1 MILYF
6 NKLPSIKILGLYDYD
21 CPQTIIENVPE
32 DYGRYPHQDDCTI
45 YHACYKVSTL
55 KPWYNESRYSYT
67 SNHPLWMRI
76 ENF

>member
-6 NKLPSIKILGLYDYD
+6 NNLPTIKILGLYDYD

-45 YHACYKVSTL
+45 YHACYKVSS
-55 KPWYNESRYSYT
+55 KYY
-67 SNHPLWMRI
+67 
-76 ENF
+76 

>member
-45 YHACYKVSTL
+45 YHACYKVSSKYYYIL
-55 KPWYNESRYSYT
+55 KMKERLMVIST
-67 SNHPLWMRI
+67 M
-76 ENF
+76 